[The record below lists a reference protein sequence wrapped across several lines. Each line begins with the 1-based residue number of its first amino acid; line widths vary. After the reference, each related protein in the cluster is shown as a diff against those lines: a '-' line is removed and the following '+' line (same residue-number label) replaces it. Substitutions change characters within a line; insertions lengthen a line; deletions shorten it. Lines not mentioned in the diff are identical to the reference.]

1 MTQAKNKYAD
11 ILSKVNNDQRGV
23 SDSILIIDG
32 LNTFLRSFT
41 MINHIN
47 PDGAH
52 IGGLTGFLKSVGYAI
67 KMLDPTKV
75 IIVFDGAGGSN
86 AKRNLYPE
94 YKANRNKSRMTNY
107 SIFSNKD
114 EENES
119 INNQM
124 ARLIQYLQCLP
135 VSMIVVDGIEA
146 DDVIGYLVGKFEKFS
161 ATKEVTILSA
171 DKDFLQLV
179 SDKVQVYS
187 PTKKKIYKPKD
198 VLDEYNVSSYN
209 FVNYKILMGDN
220 SDNLPGID
228 GLGPKKVIKMFP
240 ELASDTPTT
249 LKEILEKA
257 NSKIGEHDL
266 YARIVERKHQLEIN
280 SKLMNLQTMP
290 ISEENIDIIQ
300 RSFKAPYEL
309 NPHAFMTMYLGDK
322 LGESIPNTP
331 NWLNQVF
338 GPLNAFK

>member
-1 MTQAKNKYAD
+1 
-11 ILSKVNNDQRGV
+11 
-23 SDSILIIDG
+23 
-32 LNTFLRSFT
+32 
-41 MINHIN
+41 MINYIN
-47 PDGAH
+47 SDGH
-52 IGGLTGFLKSVGYAI
+52 HVGGLTGFLKSVGYAI
-67 KMLDPTKV
+67 KMLEPTKV
-75 IIVFDGAGGSN
+75 VIVFDGAGGSN
-86 AKRNLYPE
+86 SKRNLYPE

-107 SIFSNKD
+107 SIFSSKD

-119 INNQM
+119 ISNQM

-135 VSMIVVDGIEA
+135 VTMICIDGIEA
-146 DDVIGYLVGKFEKFS
+146 DDTIGYLVGKFEKFT

-198 VLDEYNVSSYN
+198 VLEEFNVSSYN

-240 ELASDTPTT
+240 ELANDTPTT
-249 LKEILEKA
+249 LNEMLEKA
-257 NSKIGEHDL
+257 ASKIGEHDL
-266 YARIVERKHQLEIN
+266 YGRIVERKHQLEIN

-290 ISEENIDIIQ
+290 ISDTNIEQIQ
-300 RSFKAPYEL
+300 QSFNSPYDL
-309 NPHAFMTMYLGDK
+309 NAHAFMTMYVADK

-338 GPLNAFK
+338 GPLSIFK

>member
-1 MTQAKNKYAD
+1 
-11 ILSKVNNDQRGV
+11 
-23 SDSILIIDG
+23 
-32 LNTFLRSFT
+32 
-41 MINHIN
+41 MINYIN
-47 PDGAH
+47 SDGH
-52 IGGLTGFLKSVGYAI
+52 HVGGLTGFLKSVGYAI
-67 KMLDPTKV
+67 KMLEPTKV
-75 IIVFDGAGGSN
+75 VIVFDGAGGSN
-86 AKRNLYPE
+86 SKRNLYPE

-107 SIFSNKD
+107 SIFSSKD

-119 INNQM
+119 ISNQM

-135 VSMIVVDGIEA
+135 VTMICIDGIEA
-146 DDVIGYLVGKFEKFS
+146 DDTIGYLVGKFEKFT

-198 VLDEYNVSSYN
+198 VLEEFNVSSYN

-220 SDNLPGID
+220 SDNLPGVD

-249 LKEILEKA
+249 LNEMLEKA
-257 NSKIGEHDL
+257 ASKIGEHDL
-266 YARIVERKHQLEIN
+266 YGRIVERKHQLEIN

-290 ISEENIDIIQ
+290 ISDTNIEQIQ
-300 RSFKAPYEL
+300 QSFNSPYEL
-309 NPHAFMTMYLGDK
+309 NAHAFMTMYVADK

-338 GPLNAFK
+338 GPLSIFK